1 MAAIKTKI
9 ELQYGDKSVSQ
20 DDLVARAKA
29 AFEEKYN
36 VKGVKSLELYV
47 KPEDGKAY
55 YVVNHEMTGDIDL

>member
-20 DDLVARAKA
+20 DELVERAKA

>member
-20 DDLVARAKA
+20 DDLVSRAKK
-29 AFEEKYN
+29 AFEEKYS
-36 VKGVKSLELYV
+36 VKGLKSMELYV

-55 YVVNHEMTGDIDL
+55 YVVNHEMTGDIEL